1 MKNNKTINRTD
12 DKTLETMMKIRRE
25 LLNLML
31 NHEDKFTDE
40 ENRALEIA
48 YESYVRF
55 LGKWL
60 DRNGY
65 FNN

>member
-12 DKTLETMMKIRRE
+12 DKTLETMLKIRRE

-31 NHEDKFTDE
+31 NHENKFTDE
-40 ENRALEIA
+40 ENGALELA